1 MKNYYDILGINF
13 DASQEEIKKAFR
25 EMAMKYHPD
34 KHQDEE
40 NIEYYEAM
48 FKDINE
54 AYEVL
59 RDAEKRRQYDLDY
72 SLYEAD
78 QRRRENERRE
88 RDQRRRQSQTTSGS
102 STRTRTNTRSKQKD
116 DTSFFDDFKKAYQEV
131 KRDEKQEPFFKRHSR
146 YNKEYWRRC
155 GQFTDTKAGNVLF
168 RMSQGVVH
176 VSGELLHQLSKIKYI
191 GKDNVVKFT
200 IRNRAT
206 ALAIVGIILAS
217 NLPGW
222 ISGDTNTN
230 NPTTETVSGKGTE
243 EETDPI
249 IIDEPEE
256 EEETITLTRIYTVQ
270 VGDSLSSLSDMS
282 LSTMNTIRSINDID
296 SNNMIYIGQEIKLP
310 YEIEKEDLQYYIEQ
324 VDTEGLSVSDL
335 AEQYETDVDTL
346 VQLNEEAIG
355 TAGGTKV
362 FITNKVYVPKFI
374 THEELDE
381 LKANDKKEKTR

>member
-48 FKDINE
+48 FKEINE

-59 RDAEKRRQYDLDY
+59 RDDEKRRQYNIDY
-72 SLYEAD
+72 ILYEEE
-78 QRRRENERRE
+78 QKRREYRRKERE
-88 RDQRRRQSQTTSGS
+88 QKRRQAQRNKAS
-102 STRTRTNTRSKQKD
+102 SNTRTQTRTTQKEKS
-116 DTSFFDDFKKAYQEV
+116 SFFSDVKKSYQEV
-131 KRDEKQEPFFKRHSR
+131 KQDEKKEPFFKRHSR
-146 YNKEYWRRC
+146 YNQVLWNRC
-155 GQFTDTKAGNVLF
+155 GQFTDTKTGNILF
-168 RMSQGVVH
+168 KMSQGVVH

-206 ALAIVGIILAS
+206 VLAIVGIILAS

-256 EEETITLTRIYTVQ
+256 EEEKITLTRIYTVQ

>member
-34 KHQDEE
+34 KHQGEE

-131 KRDEKQEPFFKRHSR
+131 KTDERKEPFFKRHSR

-256 EEETITLTRIYTVQ
+256 EEEKITLTRIYTVQ